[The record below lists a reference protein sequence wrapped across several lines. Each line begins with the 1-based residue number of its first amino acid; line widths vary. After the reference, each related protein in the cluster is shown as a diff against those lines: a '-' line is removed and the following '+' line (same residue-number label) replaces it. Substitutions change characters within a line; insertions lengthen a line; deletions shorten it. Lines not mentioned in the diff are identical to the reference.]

1 MKNENKNS
9 GRKKKQIDTTF
20 AKRLTMLL
28 DEIKEKKGIVQKDV
42 AQVVGVSRQALGKWA
57 SGETVPDVLDLVKL
71 SNYFGMSADYLV
83 GLSDVPSLDM
93 NIQAVCDYTGL
104 SEKAVKNITLIN
116 EQYRKDITFEDFV
129 KLSAHK
135 SE

>member
-1 MKNENKNS
+1 MSNTNVDLFRERFTSLRKQSGLSIADLSNKTGISETGLRNYESKKEN
-9 GRKKKQIDTTF
+9 RMPRVFELIEIATTF
-20 AKRLTMLL
+20 N
-28 DEIKEKKGIVQKDV
+28 
-42 AQVVGVSRQALGKWA
+42 VS
-57 SGETVPDVLDLVKL
+57 S
-71 SNYFGMSADYLV
+71 DYLL
-83 GLSDVPSLDM
+83 GLSDVRSRDTNM
-93 NIQAVCDYTGL
+93 QAVCEFTGL